1 MRPYVGLSSG
11 VSLCI
16 VLLVVLLLCC
26 WTGWLDI
33 MLSDG
38 MLVEGSSTSPMP
50 THQGQ
55 PPGPGPPNPNPGPGE
70 KKITVTATRTCGLA
84 KALAAS
90 QASLVDW
97 MTTMKLE
104 QVRLRELIDREV
116 ASMGVV
122 TRRGSRFLAAACVS
136 TTTPTGVPTG
146 VPTGITTSIATSIA
160 TSIPT
165 GIAPSIATSTSVH
178 GTQPRP

>member
-16 VLLVVLLLCC
+16 VLHVVLLLCC
-26 WTGWLDI
+26 CTGWLGI

-55 PPGPGPPNPNPGPGE
+55 PPKPPNPNPGPGE
-70 KKITVTATRTCGLA
+70 KKITVTVTRTCGLA
-84 KALAAS
+84 MALAAS
-90 QASLVDW
+90 QAPLVDW

-104 QVRLRELIDREV
+104 QVR
-116 ASMGVV
+116 
-122 TRRGSRFLAAACVS
+122 
-136 TTTPTGVPTG
+136 
-146 VPTGITTSIATSIA
+146 
-160 TSIPT
+160 
-165 GIAPSIATSTSVH
+165 
-178 GTQPRP
+178 